1 MTVEMNDR
9 QVKREILI
17 IVLSVILA
25 IAIVLTSAYLV
36 VLKIGEIRLKKSLTP
51 TETLLSGEEY
61 GDEADAYYDGNAYE
75 YNEDL
80 VNILLI
86 GVDKDKN
93 SKKAQSQADVL
104 YLVSIDI
111 ETQKANILAISRNT
125 LADID
130 IYDMNGE
137 YFATDNKQI
146 CYSFAYGKDGNH
158 SSELT
163 AKAVSRLL
171 YNVNINGY
179 YTIYMDAID
188 DIVNAVGGVSV
199 TIPEDMTSKKS
210 SWKKGKTVLIKGS
223 DARLYLT
230 SRGETN
236 HPRYQR
242 HMDFITKFIDRAKT
256 ACLKDL
262 SLPLKMYNK
271 LASRTVTNVDSTS
284 AVYLASEAVKASFKI
299 HQIPGKSGF
308 DGTFETFEVDEEKLY
323 KMVLDVFYK
332 KIKK

>member
-1 MTVEMNDR
+1 MTAEKN
-9 QVKREILI
+9 KRRKTLI
-17 IVLSVILA
+17 IILCVFLA
-25 IAIVLTSAYLV
+25 IVIALTSTYFI

-51 TETLLSGEEY
+51 TDVLLSGEEY
-61 GDEADAYYDGNAYE
+61 GDEADAYYNGVAYK
-75 YNEDL
+75 YNQDI
-80 VNILLI
+80 VNILFLGI
-86 GVDKDKN
+86 DKDKN
-93 SKKAQSQADVL
+93 KKRSQSQADVI
-104 YLVSIDI
+104 YLASIDTK
-111 ETQKANILAISRNT
+111 TQKANIIAISRNT

-130 IYDMNGE
+130 IYDMNGD
-137 YFATDNKQI
+137 YFATDHKQI

-158 SSELT
+158 SSQLT

-171 YNVNINGY
+171 YDVPINGY
-179 YTIYMDAID
+179 YTVYMDAIA
-188 DIVNAVGGVSV
+188 DIVNAVGGVTV

-210 SWKKGKTVLIKGS
+210 TWKKGKTVLIKGS
-223 DARLYLT
+223 EAELYLK

-242 HMDFITKFIDRAKT
+242 QMGFITKFIDKAKT

-262 SLPLKMYNK
+262 SLPSKMYKK
-271 LASRTVTNVDSTS
+271 LASRTVTDVEMAS

-299 HQIPGKSGF
+299 QQIPGKSGN

-332 KIKK
+332 KSK